1 MPSFDYVAVRPGQ
14 SDPIKGRIDADTER
28 DARSKIRLR
37 GETAVTIK
45 EIKVG
50 GSSMEKLLPS
60 LNFGNHGRSVLA
72 FTGQLQRLIRS
83 GITLTNALQVLSAQT
98 DNRQFGDILKVIYS
112 SVVERGNTFADA
124 LAEHPRVF
132 SKLYVSMVRAGET
145 TGTLPDVLLRLAAYS
160 KKKAEIE
167 SKIKTALIYP
177 IIVGLVALGIVI
189 FLLNYLV
196 PQLLPILERRGSIL
210 PTSTK
215 ILLVIS
221 DVTQN
226 YWWALIIFL
235 MVVFFALKFTAS
247 TKGGALALDRVRL
260 KIPILGDLAKKA
272 CISRFAIT
280 LSSLL
285 KSGVKIEAALR
296 IVEEVVG
303 NAVVAKMMREISE
316 GIREGESISAPLEKS
331 GIFPK
336 MVTYMI
342 SVGESAGSDELQ
354 ETLDNVAEDYDLEI
368 QQTASRLTSILPI
381 LMLFI
386 MAGVVSFIL
395 MAVLVPLMNVSSNV
409 G

>member
-1 MPSFDYVAVRPGQ
+1 MPSFDYVAVRPGK
-14 SDPIKGRIDADTER
+14 SDPVKGRIDADTER
-28 DARSKIRLR
+28 DARSKIRQR

-45 EIKVG
+45 EIRAG
-50 GSSMEKLLPS
+50 GSSLEKLLPS

-98 DNRQFGDILKVIYS
+98 DSKQFGDILKVVYT

-124 LAEHPRVF
+124 LAEHPKVF

-145 TGTLPDVLLRLAAYS
+145 TGSLPDVLLRLADYS

-167 SKIKTALIYP
+167 SKIKTAMIYP

-196 PQLLPILERRGSIL
+196 PQLLPILERRGSVL

-221 DVTQN
+221 EVTQN
-226 YWWALIIFL
+226 YWWALIIVGL
-235 MVVFFALKFTAS
+235 VVFFALRFVSS
-247 TKGGALALDRVRL
+247 TKGGALALDRLRL

-303 NAVVAKMMREISE
+303 NAVVAKMMKEISE

-368 QQTASRLTSILPI
+368 EQTATRLTSILPV

-409 G
+409 

>member
-14 SDPIKGRIDADTER
+14 SDPVKGRIDADTER
-28 DARSKIRLR
+28 DARSKIRQR
-37 GETAVTIK
+37 GETAVSIK

-50 GSSMEKLLPS
+50 GSSLEKLLPS

-98 DNRQFGDILKVIYS
+98 DSKQFGDILKVIYS

-124 LAEHPRVF
+124 LAEHPKVF

-160 KKKAEIE
+160 KKKTEIE
-167 SKIKTALIYP
+167 SKIKSAMIYP
-177 IIVGLVALGIVI
+177 IIVGIVGVVIVI
-189 FLLNYLV
+189 FLLNHLV
-196 PQLLPILERRGSIL
+196 PKLEPILKRNGQEL
-210 PTSTK
+210 PTPTE
-215 ILLVIS
+215 ILLLIS
-221 DVTQN
+221 SFTQN
-226 YWWALIIFL
+226 YWWVLIVAVIA
-235 MVVFFALKFTAS
+235 FFFSYRFVAS
-247 TKGGALALDRVRL
+247 TKKGTIALARIKLR
-260 KIPILGDLAKKA
+260 IPLMGELIKKA

-303 NAVVAKMMREISE
+303 NAVVANMMKEISE
-316 GIREGESISAPLEKS
+316 GIREGESISTPLEKS

-368 QQTASRLTSILPI
+368 QQTASRLTDILPVV
-381 LMLFI
+381 MLLI
-386 MAGVVSFIL
+386 MAAMVVFIL
-395 MAVLVPLMNVSSNV
+395 LAVLVPLMSASS
-409 G
+409 GLS